1 MKDWNKFSTK
11 VYRTL
16 AEDSNCEPLLFL
28 PINNKIKKAGL
39 ISSPGSG
46 NTWTRHLIEQ
56 ASGVY
61 TGSVYEDKR
70 LYKSGWKNVSNVF
83 SLLSLALP
91 KQQCNNKI
99 HSF

>member
-56 ASGVY
+56 ASGIY
-61 TGSVYEDKR
+61 TGSVYKDKR

-83 SLLSLALP
+83 LCCRLHY
-91 KQQCNNKI
+91 QNNNVIKKI